1 MKKNKISKNWINR
14 QKKDRFFR
22 QSKIQGY
29 RSRSAFKLIEMNKKF
44 KFLKK
49 NLSLLDLGSCPGG
62 WSQIVNKEVIEGKI
76 LAIDIKP
83 MEKINNVDFIKGD
96 FRDKEIYEK
105 IFLYFN
111 NKIDVVL
118 SDMAANTSGNKA
130 LDVYRTGELCLDAMS
145 LATKILTK
153 EGVFL
158 SKMFM
163 GSIYD
168 EINKKAKNCFKKVV
182 KYKPL
187 SSKKE
192 SKEIY
197 ILCKRILKILYIIKK
212 RLIFRL

>member
-1 MKKNKISKNWINR
+1 MKKNKISKNWLIK
-14 QKKDRFFR
+14 QKRDPFFR

-62 WSQIVNKEVIEGKI
+62 WSQIVNKEIIEGRI
-76 LAIDIKP
+76 LAVDIKP

-96 FRDKEIYEK
+96 FLETETYEK
-105 IFLYFN
+105 IMVYFDD
-111 NKIDVVL
+111 KIDVVL
-118 SDMAANTSGNKA
+118 SDMAANTSGNKV
-130 LDVYRTGELCLDAMS
+130 LDTYRTGELCLEAMS
-145 LATKILTK
+145 LATKILSK

-168 EINKKAKNCFKKVV
+168 EINEKAKNCFKKVV

-197 ILCKRILKILYIIKK
+197 IFCKGILKI
-212 RLIFRL
+212 